1 MSKFILRFD
10 DVTATMNW
18 DRFYQ
23 FYEAMAKEKLIGI
36 IGVVPKNEDKKLIY
50 GNSIEVYW
58 DVLRKLQHEGWSIA
72 QHGYN
77 HKYVTND
84 SGILGINNRSE
95 YAGLPY
101 DVQHSKIR
109 NGKALLV
116 DNGIWNPIFMPP
128 AHSFD
133 QNTISA
139 LIRLGFKYITD
150 GYGFYPYKAS
160 DMTFVPCL
168 FSRPFHLGF
177 GVYTINVHVNTIS
190 SEGTDALLHF
200 IRFNSKN
207 IIPFK
212 DAISIK
218 PHSLLL
224 SSVARN
230 LSEYGLKTFRTIN
243 NSKLCIT

>member
-177 GVYTINVHVNTIS
+177 GVYTICLHVNSMNDSQIVRTLSFIKKNREKFIS
-190 SEGTDALLHF
+190 FEDSLAIRPPVIGLSPVLHF
-200 IRFNSKN
+200 LTS
-207 IIPFK
+207 
-212 DAISIK
+212 ISIK
-218 PHSLLL
+218 FIRYF
-224 SSVARN
+224 RN
-230 LSEYGLKTFRTIN
+230 
-243 NSKLCIT
+243 